1 MEASTKD
8 ADNEVEAL
16 ATIKKLI
23 DQILI
28 AEKLEISEDQIKE
41 SQAALER
48 LKAKVDQV
56 SSNQCKT
63 A

>member
-1 MEASTKD
+1 MEVSTKD
-8 ADNEVEAL
+8 AENEVEAL
-16 ATIKKLI
+16 ATIEKLNE
-23 DQILI
+23 QILI

-56 SSNQCKT
+56 SSNQ
-63 A
+63 